1 MSRNTNRL
9 SCLSCYK
16 RRRKCTK
23 SSGSDYANCVNK
35 QTLNDTRQA
44 DQDGSAKETLSLSTI
59 SHTPGAGDGGSASLG
74 DWSTVHQ
81 LDGIDASKV
90 NLLCEG
96 SSNNTSSVLGV
107 LNRVEFCD
115 RLESIVL
122 RLERI
127 AQTITPEKTP
137 GLVAFEL
144 IIANSLKNY
153 VACSK
158 KLGGN
163 IQSQSLCVQNA
174 FGFVRDLIELSNIYS
189 KPTEVDMDV
198 HLKPLHF
205 KMIEI
210 ANFRVGAMSVRKC
223 QLSTIADSVLILN
236 WVGSSSASQY
246 VKELKDSTWLNANKV
261 FQYCRE
267 SLPEHVEWL
276 RSWLSCLDELC
287 VVVGEHFPYGLKWN
301 KNGPKLPLPTVEIRP
316 IQSLQEGRTNTHE
329 RTSKKAFHPKLSVQ
343 SQPDPV
349 DVTKLFAE
357 LASAHK
363 NLRHISVS
371 DIL

>member
-1 MSRNTNRL
+1 MSRNTNLL

-16 RRRKCTK
+16 HHRKCAKSGGLGSANSVKKQIPDNTK
-23 SSGSDYANCVNK
+23 
-35 QTLNDTRQA
+35 QA

-59 SHTPGAGDGGSASLG
+59 SHTPGFGDGGSASLG

-96 SSNNTSSVLGV
+96 SSNNTSSVLGI

-122 RLERI
+122 RLEKI
-127 AQTITPEKTP
+127 TQTITPEKTP

-153 VACSK
+153 LTCSR

-163 IQSQSLCVQNA
+163 IQSQSLCVENA

-189 KPTEVDMDV
+189 KPTEMDMDI

-287 VVVGEHFPYGLKWN
+287 IVVGEHFPYGLTWN
-301 KNGPKLPLPTVEIRP
+301 KNGPKLPLPTAEIHP
-316 IQSLQEGRTNTHE
+316 VQCLQEGRTNTHG
-329 RTSKKAFHPKLSVQ
+329 RTSKKVFHPKLSVQ

-357 LASAHK
+357 IASVHK
-363 NLRHISVS
+363 NLRHVSVP

>member
-1 MSRNTNRL
+1 MSRNTNLL

-16 RRRKCTK
+16 HHRKCAKSGGLGSANSVKKQIPDNTK
-23 SSGSDYANCVNK
+23 
-35 QTLNDTRQA
+35 QA

-59 SHTPGAGDGGSASLG
+59 SHTPGFGDGGSASLG

-96 SSNNTSSVLGV
+96 SSNNTSSVLGI

-122 RLERI
+122 RLEKI
-127 AQTITPEKTP
+127 TQTITPEKTP

-153 VACSK
+153 LTCSR

-163 IQSQSLCVQNA
+163 IQSQSLCVENA

-189 KPTEVDMDV
+189 KPTEMDMDI

-210 ANFRVGAMSVRKC
+210 AS
-223 QLSTIADSVLILN
+223 
-236 WVGSSSASQY
+236 
-246 VKELKDSTWLNANKV
+246 
-261 FQYCRE
+261 
-267 SLPEHVEWL
+267 
-276 RSWLSCLDELC
+276 
-287 VVVGEHFPYGLKWN
+287 
-301 KNGPKLPLPTVEIRP
+301 
-316 IQSLQEGRTNTHE
+316 
-329 RTSKKAFHPKLSVQ
+329 RTSGLEQ
-343 SQPDPV
+343 C
-349 DVTKLFAE
+349 LYG
-357 LASAHK
+357 
-363 NLRHISVS
+363 SVS
-371 DIL
+371 YQPLQIRSLY